1 MKMYKGICQMTYNGK
16 GGYLTGIETNRNTDQ
31 KRQYELLV
39 LDVIFLAEGKDAVN
53 QEIRSMSVLDTTPYF
68 IVFRNLT
75 VTLHFPADNL
85 PWHEEFALKIEKV
98 KETSSFCQT
107 LEVYLYQMI
116 CRLEGKRIVIFM
128 DLMY

>member
-75 VTLHFPADNL
+75 VTLHFPADIGMN
-85 PWHEEFALKIEKV
+85 A
-98 KETSSFCQT
+98 ETW
-107 LEVYLYQMI
+107 YD
-116 CRLEGKRIVIFM
+116 GNVI
-128 DLMY
+128 